1 MKKTMS
7 VVLLLVIAISCCT
20 FSDTGVNAVKRTKK
34 ISVSKKVVSV
44 RVGKKVTVKL
54 KNVNKKVTWRVKN
67 KKIAKIVNKK
77 GKYKNVISIKGM
89 KRGNTKI
96 VAKYKNKK
104 YTVKIK
110 VVTKKNKSG
119 TKNKDIK
126 DDIEETTTVENE
138 TKTEVKEGIQLKIL
152 NSPVRECE
160 CNKLNIQITNYT
172 NKALMTTY
180 QFGKLEKEENGEWI
194 NAASGSGGNI
204 EIISWL
210 YYDTPMVFTIDF
222 GKSGSTTWIDLKER
236 LTKGHYRY
244 LHLVENQWV
253 SGEFEIVE

>member
-7 VVLLLVIAISCCT
+7 VILLLVITISCCT

-34 ISVSKKVVSV
+34 ISVSKKVVTM

-54 KNVNKKVTWRVKN
+54 KNVNKKVTWSVKN
-67 KKIAKIVNKK
+67 KKIAKIVHKK

-89 KRGNTKI
+89 KSGNTKI

-104 YTVKIK
+104 YTVKVK
-110 VVTKKNKSG
+110 VISKKNKRG
-119 TKNKDIK
+119 TKNKEIK
-126 DDIEETTTVENE
+126 DVIEETTTVEHE
-138 TKTEVKEGIQLKIL
+138 TTAEVKDGIQLEVL
-152 NSPVRECE
+152 NSPVRQSECD
-160 CNKLNIQITNYT
+160 KLDIRITNYT

-180 QFGKLEKEENGEWI
+180 QFGKLEKEEDGEWI

-210 YYDTPMVFTIDF
+210 HYDTPMVFTIDF
-222 GKSGSTTWIDLKER
+222 GKSGATTWIDLENK
-236 LTKGHYRY
+236 LSKGHYRY
-244 LHLVENQWV
+244 SHLIEKQWV
-253 SGEFEIVE
+253 SGEFDIVE